1 MPAPTGRLRRRICG
15 FRAQVVPGDT
25 TGRAAAPMQAETLT
39 RWTNMTAM
47 PAVFFGHGSPMN
59 TLQRN
64 RHTDAWRAFGER
76 GPRPRAVLAISAHWY
91 LPGVAVTAMTDP
103 PTIHDFGG
111 FPPELH
117 AFDYPAPGDPQLAA
131 RVVQLLAPL
140 PATLDRRWGLDHGT
154 WSVLAHVFPGAD
166 VPVVQLSIDADAP
179 PRFHYELG
187 QRLAPLRDEGVLIA
201 GSGNVVH
208 HLGLLR
214 RDPDGPAHAWAA
226 QFERRVLEM
235 LARGEHAPLIDYPSL
250 GRDAAL
256 AAPTPEHYLPLLYV
270 LGAQRPDDAPR
281 VLTSGIEL
289 GSISMLSF
297 ALEPTAS
304 SS

>member
-1 MPAPTGRLRRRICG
+1 
-15 FRAQVVPGDT
+15 
-25 TGRAAAPMQAETLT
+25 
-39 RWTNMTAM
+39 MTAM
-47 PAVFFGHGSPMN
+47 PAIFFGHGSPMN

-111 FPPELH
+111 FPRELH
-117 AFDYPAPGDPQLAA
+117 AFDYPAPGDPELAA
-131 RVVQLLAPL
+131 HVAQLLAPL
-140 PATLDRRWGLDHGT
+140 PVALDRRWGLDHGT
-154 WSVLAHVFPGAD
+154 WSVLAHVFPRAD
-166 VPVVQLSIDADAP
+166 VPVVQLSIDAGAP

-187 QRLAPLRDEGVLIA
+187 RRLEPLRDEGVLIA

-208 HLGLLR
+208 HLGLIQ

-226 QFERRVLEM
+226 GFERRVLEM
-235 LARGEHAPLIDYPSL
+235 LARGDHEPLIDYPAL

-270 LGAQRPDDAPR
+270 LGAQRPDDALR
-281 VLTSGIEL
+281 VLTSGVEL
-289 GSISMLSF
+289 GSISMLSV
-297 ALEPTAS
+297 ALEPTAPS
-304 SS
+304 S